1 MHKAW
6 LCALLWAPAALAFDP
21 RYQWLTLDTPHF
33 EIHFHQ
39 GEYRFAAKVAR
50 IAEEAHARLSP
61 LFDHQPSERTQI
73 VLTDDTDS
81 ANGSATP
88 LFYDLVHGFAATPD
102 PRSSISDFD
111 DWVAELINHEY
122 THILHLD
129 TVLGVPAAANTV
141 FGKIWIPNGGQPPW
155 VIEGMAVMAESEIS
169 AAGRVRASTEEMIAR
184 AEALSGRFPRID
196 QLSSLTLDWPR
207 ASNWYTLGGRFL
219 TWIGDEYGLGALRDL
234 SHDFGGR
241 PIPLGLNISSQHVL
255 GKSYLDLYEEFRA
268 SEERKA
274 AAVRDSVRASGETQ
288 VEPLTALGELTHS
301 PRFSADSATLYYFN
315 AGPHRLPELRA
326 LRPGP
331 CCRTGADLPTPTR
344 PGDRHLG
351 DSYGEGTLALD
362 PRGRIVYARTQ
373 IYQQFAE
380 VQDLYALDPATGA
393 TERLTRGLRA
403 SEPDVA
409 RDGALV
415 FSWRRPGGGTAIG
428 LLEPGSLS
436 PRVLFE
442 DPQGGPV
449 ASPRFSPS
457 GRQVAFLHHRGGA
470 WDVRVVARQGGAPAD
485 VTRDRAFD
493 RDPAWSPDGRYL
505 LFSSDRT
512 GVFDVYAF
520 RLEDRTL
527 WRVTNVVLGAFEP
540 EVSPDGAQLALVT
553 YGPGGYDLSRMP
565 FDPATFVGVDGALAE
580 ATPRPPPSPL
590 PPEEIY
596 PVRPYDPLPTL
607 RPHWW
612 FPYAATDA
620 LGTTVGVI
628 TTGYDAA
635 GRHDYQATAWWA
647 IDSSQPGWDV
657 VYTNHTLYPD
667 VSVSALRDVGT
678 ASGAGP
684 GYTERVV
691 QGTIS
696 ASFPFSQVERSHSIE
711 VRYEL
716 THLSMNT
723 PAVNGNNP
731 PDGLLAATSLSYVY
745 SDARRFVRS
754 ISAEQGQRFAL
765 TTRVAAKPL
774 GSDFTFGQLSAS
786 YARYF
791 LLPWRKDDGPLHH
804 VVAVRLA
811 GGVARGDLSERHLFE
826 LGGFDAGDPVRSIL
840 NPVSAPV
847 RILRGFV
854 GGAFSGE
861 AYVLGTFEYRL
872 PLLEVETG
880 AWTLPIYLRRLH
892 ASVFSDVGDAWM
904 PFDDGRFRAASYPFQ
919 LHAGAGAELRAEV
932 VLGYVLPTDVRVG
945 CAHGLESSSVS
956 ILDCYAALGGVF

>member
-1 MHKAW
+1 MRKAW
-6 LCALLWAPAALAFDP
+6 LCALLCAPAALAFDP

-39 GEYRFAAKVAR
+39 GEYRVAAKVAR

-61 LFDHQPSERTQI
+61 LLEHEPGERTQI
-73 VLTDDTDS
+73 VLTDDTDF

-102 PRSSISDFD
+102 PRSTISDFD
-111 DWVAELINHEY
+111 DWVAELVNHEY

-129 TVLGVPAAANTV
+129 TVLGIPAAANTV
-141 FGKIWIPNGGQPPW
+141 FGKIFIPNGVQPPFI
-155 VIEGMAVMAESEIS
+155 IEGMAVMAESEIS
-169 AAGRVRASTEEMIAR
+169 AAGRVRASTEEMAAR

-196 QLSSLTLDWPR
+196 RLSSLPLEWPR
-207 ASNWYTLGGRFL
+207 SRNWYTVGGRFM

-234 SHDFGGR
+234 SHDLGGR
-241 PIPLGLNISSQHVL
+241 IIPLAINISSQRVL
-255 GKSYLDLYEEFRA
+255 GKSYLELYEEFRA
-268 SEERKA
+268 SEETKA

-288 VEPLTALGELTHS
+288 VEPLTGLGELTHS
-301 PRFSADSATLYYFN
+301 PRFSADSGTLYYFN
-315 AGPHRLPELRA
+315 AGPDRLPELRA
-326 LRPGP
+326 LRLGP
-331 CCRTGADLPTPTR
+331 CCRLGADRPSETR
-344 PGDRHLG
+344 PGDRHLF

-362 PRGRIVYARTQ
+362 QRGRIVYARTQ
-373 IYQQFAE
+373 IFQEFAD
-380 VQDLYALDPATGA
+380 VQDLYAFDPFTLAS
-393 TERLTRGLRA
+393 ERLTRGLRA
-403 SEPDVA
+403 SEPDVS

-415 FSWRRPGGGTAIG
+415 FSWRRPGGATAIG
-428 LLEPGSLS
+428 LLEPGSS
-436 PRVLFE
+436 EPRILFQ
-442 DPQGGPV
+442 DPQGEPV

-457 GRQVAFLHHRGGA
+457 GRQIAFLHHRGGA
-470 WDVRVVARQGGAPAD
+470 WDVGLVSREGGPPRD
-485 VTRDRAFD
+485 VTHDRAFE

-527 WRVTNVVLGAFEP
+527 WQVTNVVFGAFEP

-553 YGPGGYDLSRMP
+553 YGPDGYDLSRMP
-565 FDPATFVGVDGALAE
+565 FDPARFVAVGGAPAE
-580 ATPRPPPSPL
+580 AAQRPQPAPL
-590 PPEEIY
+590 PPEEVY
-596 PVRPYDPLPTL
+596 PIRPYDPLPTL

-620 LGTTVGVI
+620 VGTTVGVI
-628 TTGYDAA
+628 TSGQDAA
-635 GRHDYQATAWWA
+635 ERHDYQAAAWWA
-647 IDSSQPGWDV
+647 IDSGQPGWDA

-667 VSVSALRDVGT
+667 ISVSALRDVET

-684 GYTERVV
+684 GYTERIV
-691 QGTIS
+691 QGTFS
-696 ASFPFSQVERSHSIE
+696 ASFPFSQVERRHVIAL
-711 VRYEL
+711 RYEL
-716 THLSMNT
+716 THLAMNT
-723 PAVNGNNP
+723 PALNGDNP
-731 PDGLLAATSLSYVY
+731 PGGLLAAASLSYVY
-745 SDARRFVRS
+745 SDTRRFVRS
-754 ISAEQGQRFAL
+754 ISSEQGQRFAL
-765 TTRVAAKPL
+765 AARVSARPL

-786 YARYF
+786 YARF
-791 LLPWRKDDGPLHH
+791 FPLPWRKNGFPLHH
-804 VVAVRLA
+804 VLATRLA
-811 GGVARGDLSERHLFE
+811 GGVARGDLSERHLFS

-840 NPVSAPV
+840 NPVGAPA

-872 PLLEVETG
+872 PLLDVETG

-904 PFDDGRFRAASYPFQ
+904 PFNDGPFRSASYPFQ

-945 CAHGLESSSVS
+945 CAHGLERSSVS